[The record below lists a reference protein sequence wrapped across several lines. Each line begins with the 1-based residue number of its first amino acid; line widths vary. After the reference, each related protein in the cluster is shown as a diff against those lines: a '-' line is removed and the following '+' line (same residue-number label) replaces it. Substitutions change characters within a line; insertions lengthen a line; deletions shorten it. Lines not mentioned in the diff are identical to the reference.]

1 MYDKPSIEQ
10 LKELSRLV
18 TESQVTVSEIEQLDC
33 ISLKKCLQEEE
44 DDFLDR
50 PINKEDIRKIIEYN
64 CNCIF

>member
-10 LKELSRLV
+10 LKELFRLV

-33 ISLKKCLQEEE
+33 ISLKKCVQE

-50 PINKEDIRKIIEYN
+50 PINKEYIRKIIEYN
-64 CNCIF
+64 CNCVF

>member
-10 LKELSRLV
+10 LKELFRLV
-18 TESQVTVSEIEQLDC
+18 TESQVTVLEIEQLDC
-33 ISLKKCLQEEE
+33 ISLKKCVQEE

-64 CNCIF
+64 CICIF

>member
-10 LKELSRLV
+10 LKELFRLV

-33 ISLKKCLQEEE
+33 ISLKKCAQE

-50 PINKEDIRKIIEYN
+50 PINKEDIRKTIEYN